1 MAHHQYQKREIEMF
15 KQLKLA
21 IGAAVTAT
29 LVACGGGGDSGP
41 AAPVASQNTYAL
53 KTLLANATNDRRTLS
68 WTLTGTLSGVAA
80 TGSGNVSQGALNPV
94 VFEGKS
100 ALAKTITVTGTIAGN
115 GTTIPLNSTSTSYL
129 DSNYSPLGTLS
140 DEYRVVIGTPNIPE
154 SIKVGDTGTVYQA
167 NRYQSINKTVLL
179 GTEAVSFVLEADT
192 ATTALLKIIAIGKD
206 NSGKQTQSTSIT
218 FRVGTD
224 NSISR
229 IAETLVSA
237 TDNISF
243 VYK

>member
-1 MAHHQYQKREIEMF
+1 MF
-15 KQLKLA
+15 KQLKLV
-21 IGAAVTAT
+21 IGAALTAT

-41 AAPVASQNTYAL
+41 AAPVVSQNTYAL

-68 WTLTGTLSGVAA
+68 WTLTGTLSGVAV
-80 TGSGNVSQGALNPV
+80 TGSGNVSQGALNSV
-94 VFEGKS
+94 AFEGKS
-100 ALAKTITVTGTIAGN
+100 ALAKTLTVTGTIAVN

-140 DEYRVVIGTPNIPE
+140 DEYQVVVGTPSIPD
-154 SIKVGDTGTVYQA
+154 SAKVGDTVTVYQA
-167 NRYQSINKTVLL
+167 NRYQNSNKTVLL

-192 ATTALLKIIAIGKD
+192 STTALLKIIAIEKD
-206 NSGKQTQSTSIT
+206 NSGKQTQSTAVT
-218 FRVGTD
+218 FRVGAD

-229 IAETLVSA
+229 LAETLVSS